1 MKHTTHRSIPVLLPA
16 LVAAWLLVGASGAR
30 AGDEQFFEGLIPGVP
45 VTESELREI
54 YGKGVVLEFR
64 LSDGSLVNVD
74 GAIDA
79 SQTSNQVTDTTGNS
93 GVTSVVPVVGDNN
106 VVTINVSLDVRLN
119 NVEVID
125 SQGSSINVNQSL
137 DFGGVISTFGK

>member
-1 MKHTTHRSIPVLLPA
+1 MKHTTLRSILLLLGVLAVVLL
-16 LVAAWLLVGASGAR
+16 GSGSGAW
-30 AGDEQFFEGLIPGVP
+30 AGDEQFFKGLIPGVP
-45 VTESELREI
+45 LTETEI
-54 YGKGVVLEFR
+54 SQVYGKGAVVTFR
-64 LSDGSLVNVD
+64 LDNGSLLNVE
-74 GAIDA
+74 GQIDA

-119 NVEVID
+119 TVEVID